1 VSSLLPSRHVPTCGN
16 AVTATPAVTSG
27 SQRAVRLVFGATA
40 AAVAALVLVGLLVA
54 VLRDHPPA
62 GAPALG
68 LGLGAVGAAGLATG
82 LLVVARAGALAR
94 RPSGRDRAAA
104 VLTRCVLAATVVA
117 VALAVVGVVAVSATR
132 APGPG
137 VGSGAGAVLL
147 VGLATLAGRSRR
159 RLAATVA
166 ASPDTSAAPAPFV
179 PSQRSAEPT
188 PVPGGASEP
197 GPAADAR

>member
-1 VSSLLPSRHVPTCGN
+1 
-16 AVTATPAVTSG
+16 VTATPAVISG
-27 SQRAVRLVFGATA
+27 SRRAVRLVSGATV
-40 AAVAALVLVGLLVA
+40 AAVASLVLVGLLVA
-54 VLRDHPPA
+54 VLRDHPPE

-68 LGLGAVGAAGLATG
+68 LGLGAAGAAGLATG

-94 RPSGRDRAAA
+94 RSSGRDRAAS

-137 VGSGAGAVLL
+137 IGAGAGALL
-147 VGLATLAGRSRR
+147 LAGLATLAGRSRR
-159 RLAATVA
+159 RLSA
-166 ASPDTSAAPAPFV
+166 PGEAAPAPPVPFV